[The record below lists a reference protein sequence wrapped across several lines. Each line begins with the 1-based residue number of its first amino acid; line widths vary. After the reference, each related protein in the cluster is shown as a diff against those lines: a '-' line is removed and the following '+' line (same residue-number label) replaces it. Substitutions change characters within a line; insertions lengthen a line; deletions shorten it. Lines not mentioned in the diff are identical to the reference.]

1 MSAYPI
7 LLLLHLLAAIMFAG
21 AVFFEVVML
30 AGVRRRLPRETMGEV
45 ERAIADRARR
55 VMPWVLLVLY
65 GAGIGMALR
74 YRELL
79 AQPSTSSFGLLLGIK
94 ILLAAS
100 VFVHFATAMAWRRRD
115 TLTGRRARRLH
126 VSVLAHLVLIVVLA
140 KAMFHV
146 TW

>member
-1 MSAYPI
+1 MSAYPF
-7 LLLLHLLAAIMFAG
+7 LLLLHLFAAIMFAG

-30 AGVRRRLPRETMGEV
+30 AGVRRQLPRETMGQV

-55 VMPWVLLVLY
+55 VMPWVLLLLY

-79 AQPSTSSFGLLLGIK
+79 AQPWRSSFGLLLGIK

-100 VFVHFATAMAWRRRD
+100 VFVHFVTAMTWRRRG

-126 VSVLAHLVLIVVLA
+126 LSVFAHLVLIITLA
-140 KAMFHV
+140 KAMFQV
-146 TW
+146 SW